1 MSKEFFAAVRK
12 MAEGG
17 KLSQIQVDHFNRILS
32 MTAAM
37 PITHRAYILA
47 TAWHETGQFKWLRE
61 IWGPTAAQKRY
72 EGRADLGNNVTG
84 DGKRFMG
91 RGYVHITGRRNYTD
105 WGKRLGL
112 DLAGNPALAEQP
124 EIAAL
129 ILVEGM
135 RLGTFT
141 GKKLSDY
148 LPSDSRSSLP
158 GDYINARRIVNGTDK
173 ANLIAGYAN
182 QFEAALSA
190 SGNPAGAAVDGAD
203 TFKQIAADRPGFW
216 AGLLQIILAMMGKR
230 K

>member
-1 MSKEFFAAVRK
+1 MSDKFFAAVRK

-17 KLSQIQVDHFNRILS
+17 KLSQIQVDHLNRILAA
-32 MTAAM
+32 TTAM

-47 TAWHETGQFKWLRE
+47 TAHHETGQFKWLRE
-61 IWGPTAAQKRY
+61 IWGPTAQQKRY
-72 EGRADLGNNVTG
+72 EGRADLGNTVTG
-84 DGKRFMG
+84 DGKRFLG
-91 RGYVHITGRRNYTD
+91 RGYVQITGRRNYTD
-105 WGKRLGL
+105 WSKRLGL
-112 DLAGNPALAEQP
+112 DLVAKPELAERP
-124 EIAAL
+124 EIAAK

-148 LPSDSRSSLP
+148 LP

-173 ANLIAGYAN
+173 ANLIAGYAK

-190 SGNPAGAAVDGAD
+190 SGNPAGAAVDGAG
-203 TFKQIAADRPGFW
+203 TFKEIAADRPGFW
-216 AGLLQIILAMMGKR
+216 AGLLQIIWAMLGKR

>member
-1 MSKEFFAAVRK
+1 MSDKFFAAVRK
-12 MAEGG
+12 MAGG
-17 KLSQIQVDHFNRILS
+17 KLPQAQVDHLNRILS
-32 MTAAM
+32 ATAAM
-37 PITHRAYILA
+37 PISHRAYILA

-72 EGRADLGNNVTG
+72 EGRADLGNTVTG

-91 RGYVHITGRRNYTD
+91 RGYVHITGRANYAD
-105 WGKRLGL
+105 WGRRLGL
-112 DLAGNPALAEQP
+112 DLLGKPELAERP
-124 EIAAL
+124 EIAAR

-141 GKKLSDY
+141 KYKLSDY
-148 LPSDSRSSLP
+148 LP
-158 GDYINARRIVNGTDK
+158 GDYINARRIVNGQDK
-173 ANLIAGYAN
+173 ASLIAGYAKA
-182 QFEAALSA
+182 FEAALSA

-216 AGLLQIILAMMGKR
+216 AGLLQIIWAMLGKR